1 MNSWFYNLNNEFK
14 KFLEYSHRSA
24 HEVLTILELIMRLN
38 IFNSDG
44 AKELTKEG
52 EEIRAMLYGFM
63 KKL

>member
-1 MNSWFYNLNNEFK
+1 
-14 KFLEYSHRSA
+14 
-24 HEVLTILELIMRLN
+24 MRLN